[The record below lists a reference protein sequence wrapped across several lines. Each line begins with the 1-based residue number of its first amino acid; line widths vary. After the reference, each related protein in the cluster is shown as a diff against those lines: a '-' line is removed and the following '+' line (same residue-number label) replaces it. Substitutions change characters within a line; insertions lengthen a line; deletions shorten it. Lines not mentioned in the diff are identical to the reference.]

1 MKNTQQK
8 RMRNMSCAQMHN
20 LLHRTLQEEY
30 QKTSRDAQTELKNVL
45 IKKHNG
51 NVNQRA
57 REE

>member
-1 MKNTQQK
+1 
-8 RMRNMSCAQMHN
+8 MRNMSCAQMHN